1 MLALLWHVYL
11 TSCSCCW
18 CLISHLIST
27 SCDFFCALSHP
38 VAVCDSLEAWAT
50 QAYNTNGTIVEDPE
64 LGSIIQM
71 QGDQRKNIF
80 EALTQWN
87 ICAKDLVKVH
97 GF

>member
-1 MLALLWHVYL
+1 MAVALGQHGSFLCFVFSVGPDL
-11 TSCSCCW
+11 TLS
-18 CLISHLIST
+18 LLR
-27 SCDFFCALSHP
+27 ALPLSFIR
-38 VAVCDSLEAWAT
+38 
-50 QAYNTNGTIVEDPE
+50 QAYNTNGTIVEDAE

-71 QGDQRKNIF
+71 QGDQRKNIV